1 MSVCPSISR
10 FFVGFSVTLTLIHF
24 CIIWVS
30 VCLAVMSVCPSIS
43 RFFVGFTV
51 TLTLIHFCIIWV
63 SVCLVNFRVSVCLT
77 VMSVRLGI
85 LVFFS
90 MQSIPLRIFQLFVLF
105 FGISFSWFSR
115 LFHFFF
121 LFGFSFAFAF
131 PFIWV
136 RRVSVLVMFRLTV
149 LTVLFLAVRWIVP
162 LSFLLLVFFGTTLRV
177 DFFAF
182 KFVEFSA
189 GKKKNRSE

>member
-10 FFVGFSVTLTLIHF
+10 FFVGFI
-24 CIIWVS
+24 
-30 VCLAVMSVCPSIS
+30 
-43 RFFVGFTV
+43 V

-85 LVFFS
+85 LVSFS

-105 FGISFSWFSR
+105 FGISFSWCSR
-115 LFHFFF
+115 LFQFFF
-121 LFGFSFAFAF
+121 LFGFSFAF
-131 PFIWV
+131 PFICV
-136 RRVSVLVMFRLTV
+136 RRVSVFVMFCLTV
-149 LTVLFLAVRWIVP
+149 LNGFVLAVRWIVP
-162 LSFLLLVFFGTTLRV
+162 LSFLLLVFFGTTLCV

-182 KFVEFSA
+182 KFVQFSA
-189 GKKKNRSE
+189 GKKKNRSEQFSLRAARW